1 MSFFI
6 PTLYDFTLEAT
17 IFDSK
22 HRAVTILGGMRLPQD
37 IVMEYF
43 RDTFNEEFGKG
54 YTCEVEKVMPNGLR
68 LPVCDWAI

>member
-6 PTLYDFTLEAT
+6 PTLDDFTLEAT
-17 IFDSK
+17 IYDSK

-37 IVMEYF
+37 IVMDYF
-43 RDTFNEEFGKG
+43 RDTFNEEFGQG

-68 LPVCDWAI
+68 LPFCALA